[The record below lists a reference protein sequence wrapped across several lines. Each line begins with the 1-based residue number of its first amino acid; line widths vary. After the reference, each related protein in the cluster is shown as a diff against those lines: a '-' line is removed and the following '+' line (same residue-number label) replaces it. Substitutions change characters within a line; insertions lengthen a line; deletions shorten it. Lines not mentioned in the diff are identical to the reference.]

1 MAVTPTPG
9 IANITSSIPGQPV
22 DALSANLSG
31 GYIFNP
37 SGSPTNLYVDPTG
50 PASTLGNGSSM
61 AIQPGGTY
69 YAIPGST
76 LPVSVASTVPN
87 MGFVSVQW
95 I

>member
-37 SGSPTNLYVDPTG
+37 ST
-50 PASTLGNGSSM
+50 
-61 AIQPGGTY
+61 IK
-69 YAIPGST
+69 YAIDIMELETMISSKNRYNLEARVEVAQKRSARAGSQRLFCGQR
-76 LPVSVASTVPN
+76 LPPTEV
-87 MGFVSVQW
+87 
-95 I
+95 